1 MSEDRELYSLEAEQG
16 VLGALILDQ
25 SLADRV
31 FGLVDTADF
40 YFDDNA
46 ALFEEAHAC
55 HEAGMPIDVV
65 TVSLSRRLLPS
76 GATTLGYAGEIAHN
90 VPSVANWKTYAR
102 EVKERSVL
110 RHLVAVS
117 QEIQDGASANRPF
130 PEIIASAQQ
139 KMADLRDLGF
149 DDQQS
154 YYRASEI
161 LPGVIDTIDSKF
173 NKTMPAGLSTGLKDL
188 DELVRGLRPGN
199 MIVVGGLTGS
209 GKTILGLQIAQ
220 HVTCNLDGVG
230 MAFSMEMTKEELITR
245 GLASIGSVNLSKL
258 DSGDLEDDDWPKLT
272 GAVNVLNKAKL
283 FVNDQAGMTMPRIR
297 SIARQCQLREGL
309 NVLLVDYVQLI
320 TAEGGANRSLEVGK
334 ISTALKNLAKELK
347 IPVIVLAQLNRG
359 STNRPDKRPRPSDI
373 RDSGQIEQDADV
385 VILVHRDLDSEEGQN
400 GVTEL
405 IVGKVRHAKV
415 GSCMVQ
421 QQGKYVRFVDFGGK
435 PPTTEEVEM
444 GRVLKFTGRAKGRK
458 DHEAF

>member
-1 MSEDRELYSLEAEQG
+1 MNDSRDLYNLEAEQG

-25 SLADRV
+25 SLADGI
-31 FGLVDTADF
+31 FGLVNTADF

-55 HEAGMPIDVV
+55 HEAGMPIDIV
-65 TVSLSRRLLPS
+65 TVGISRRLLPS
-76 GATTLGYAGEIAHN
+76 GRTTLGYAGDIARN
-90 VPSVANWKTYAR
+90 VPSAANWKAYAQ
-102 EVKERSVL
+102 EVRERSVL

-117 QEIQDGASANRPF
+117 REIEEGASANRPF
-130 PEIIASAQQ
+130 PEIVASAQQ
-139 KMADLRDLGF
+139 KMADLRDLGLG
-149 DDQQS
+149 DEQS
-154 YYRASEI
+154 YYKASEI
-161 LPGVIDTIDSKF
+161 LPGVVDTIDAKF
-173 NKTMPAGLSTGLKDL
+173 NKKMPTGLSTGLKGL

-220 HVTCNLDGVG
+220 HVTCKLGGVG
-230 MAFSMEMTKEELITR
+230 LAFSMEMTKEELITR
-245 GLASIGSVNLSKL
+245 GLASLGSVNLGKL

-272 GAVNVLNKAKL
+272 SAVNVLNQANL

-297 SIARQCQLREGL
+297 SVSRQCQRREGL
-309 NVLLVDYVQLI
+309 SVLLVDYVQLI
-320 TAEGGANRSLEVGK
+320 TAESSSNRSLEVGK
-334 ISTALKNLAKELK
+334 ISTALKNLAKELQ

-385 VILVHRDLDSEEGQN
+385 VILVHRDMESEEGQN

-405 IVGKVRHAKV
+405 IVGKVRHARV

-421 QQGKYVRFVDFGGK
+421 QQGKYVRFVDFEGR
-435 PPTTEEVEM
+435 PPSNEEVEM
-444 GRVLKFTGRAKGRK
+444 GRSFASKFKGSK
-458 DHEAF
+458 KHE

>member
-46 ALFEEAHAC
+46 ALFEEARTR

-76 GATTLGYAGEIAHN
+76 GATTLGYAGDIARN

-199 MIVVGGLTGS
+199 MIVIGGLTGS

-230 MAFSMEMTKEELITR
+230 LAFSMEMTKEELITR

-347 IPVIVLAQLNRG
+347 VPVIVLAQLNRG

-385 VILVHRDLDSEEGQN
+385 VILVHRDTESEEGQN

-405 IVGKVRHAKV
+405 IVGKVRHAKI
-415 GSCMVQ
+415 GSCLVQ
-421 QQGKYVRFVDFGGK
+421 QQGKYVRFVNFAGRE
-435 PPTTEEVEM
+435 PTQEEVEI
-444 GRVLKFTGRAKGRK
+444 GRPFAEQYKGK
-458 DHEAF
+458 KGQ